1 MFTMKVKKSHFFH
14 HGSWRVIMAVKCP
27 VCGAE
32 LPDNAVFCNQ
42 CSHALNQDMPEER
55 PAEDSEGVYRWVYEL
70 PMMKSF
76 FLLFEV
82 WRVLGLSAAIV
93 IVIMLVMN
101 LLSGNGLDGVT
112 GAFTTGVIVLAIL
125 MVLSLPAYWIVTKA
139 NNGKYTVLFEMDE
152 EGIDHTQIKTDKA
165 KALEALT
172 ILAGTKTGNRTVTGA
187 GVLSATG
194 TSLYSRFSSVKKIK
208 ADPAKCLIRL
218 YGKLIRNQVYTD
230 PEHYEFVLGYITE
243 RCPQAEVTRK

>member
-27 VCGAE
+27 VCGTE
-32 LPDNAVFCNQ
+32 VPDNAVFCNQ
-42 CSHALNQDMPEER
+42 CGHALNHDMPEER
-55 PAEDSEGVYRWVYEL
+55 PAKDSEGVYRWVYEL

-93 IVIMLVMN
+93 IVIMLVIN

-165 KALEALT
+165 KVLEALT

-208 ADPAKCLIRL
+208 ADPSKCLIRL

-243 RCPQAEVTRK
+243 RCPQAKVTRK

>member
-1 MFTMKVKKSHFFH
+1 MT
-14 HGSWRVIMAVKCP
+14 VKCP

-42 CSHALNQDMPEER
+42 CGSALNQAAPEEN

-82 WRVLGLSAAIV
+82 WRVFGLSAGIV
-93 IVIMLVMN
+93 FVIMLVMN
-101 LLSGNGLDGVT
+101 LLSGGGLA
-112 GAFTTGVIVLAIL
+112 GAAGALIPVIIVLAIL

-165 KALEALT
+165 RALEALT
-172 ILAGTKTGNRTVTGA
+172 MLVGAKTGNRTVSGA

-194 TSLYSRFSSVKKIK
+194 NSLYSRFTNVRKIRADSS
-208 ADPAKCLIRL
+208 KCLIRL

-230 PEHYEFVLGYITE
+230 PEHYDFVLDYIIA
-243 RCPQAEVTRK
+243 RCPQAAVTIK

>member
-1 MFTMKVKKSHFFH
+1 MT
-14 HGSWRVIMAVKCP
+14 VKCP

-42 CSHALNQDMPEER
+42 CGHALNQAVPEER

-82 WRVLGLSAAIV
+82 WRVLGISAAII
-93 IVIMLVMN
+93 IVLMLVIN
-101 LLSGNGLDGVT
+101 LLSGDGLDGVT
-112 GAFTTGVIVLAIL
+112 GAFTTGIIVLAIL

-172 ILAGTKTGNRTVTGA
+172 ILAGAKTGNRTVAGA
-187 GVLSATG
+187 GVLSAAG
-194 TSLYSRFSSVKKIK
+194 TSLYSRFSNVRKIK
-208 ADPAKCLIRL
+208 ADSSKCLIQL
-218 YGKLIRNQVYTD
+218 YGNLIRNQVYTD
-230 PEHYEFVLGYITE
+230 PEHYDFVLDYITD
-243 RCPQAEVTRK
+243 RCPQAQVTKKQFSEAE